1 MTQGETSIIYRDVH
15 KTFGDKQVLERVNL
29 DIRDGEF
36 VVFVGPSGSGKS
48 TLLRI
53 LAGLETVTSGKILID
68 GRDVTHLPPKERDLA
83 MVFQNY
89 ALYSHMSVRDNIIFG
104 MRIRK
109 ESKADQEMALERVV
123 SLLQLDGL
131 LERKP
136 RQLSGGQRQRVAM
149 ARAIVRNPRAFLM
162 DEPLSNLDA
171 RLRNEVR
178 SAIIEQQRT
187 LGVTTVYVTHD
198 QVEAMTM
205 AHRIVVLDHGIV
217 QQVGTPEELYASPA
231 NMFVGGFI
239 GNPGMNFIPVHQKER
254 CFYTD
259 DGEALPISLFSSFAT
274 TTQATPD
281 VVIGIR
287 PEHLNLFPSGH
298 ENEAHITGR
307 INGRE
312 MLGAEYILQIRLSS
326 GVVLQTRVPNV
337 PGTPALGD
345 TCTLYFSTSAAQFFD
360 AKTGQRLLSLNGVAP
375 GI

>member
-1 MTQGETSIIYRDVH
+1 MTQGETSIVYRDVR
-15 KTFGDKQVLERVNL
+15 KVFGDKQVLDQVNL

-53 LAGLETVTSGKILID
+53 LAGLETVTSGNIFID
-68 GRDVTHLPPKERDLA
+68 GRDVTHLPPKARDLA

-89 ALYSHMSVRDNIIFG
+89 ALYSHMTVRDNIIFG

-109 ESKADQEMALERVV
+109 ESKVAQKTALERVV

-205 AHRIVVLDHGIV
+205 AHRIVVLDQGIV
-217 QQVGTPEELYASPA
+217 QQVGTPEELYAAPV
-231 NMFVGGFI
+231 NIFVGGFI
-239 GNPGMNFIPVHQKER
+239 GNPGMNFIPVQQEEER
-254 CFYTD
+254 FLMK
-259 DGEALPISLFSSFAT
+259 DGECLPSSLFASFAHRRKSS
-274 TTQATPD
+274 AD
-281 VVIGIR
+281 IVIGIR
-287 PEHLNLFPSGH
+287 PEHVSLAATGQDG
-298 ENEAHITGR
+298 EAHLVGR
-307 INGRE
+307 VVGRE
-312 MLGAEYILQIRLSS
+312 MLGAEYILQVEVPGKII
-326 GVVLQTRVPNV
+326 LQTRIPNGSGVPIL
-337 PGTPALGD
+337 GELCKFHFPAV
-345 TCTLYFSTSAAQFFD
+345 AAQFFD
-360 AKTGQRLLSLNGVAP
+360 AGTGARIVNHPS
-375 GI
+375 